1 MTYKE
6 FWQLKTGDI
15 FKDNYRE
22 RLLIIT
28 KREVLDEVVGMIIS
42 KSSTTDIYNGRK
54 YVQLYCEDFRGNK
67 FYYDSLRTDLLK
79 YYEKV

>member
-1 MTYKE
+1 MTNKE
-6 FWQLKTGDI
+6 FWQLKKGDI

-28 KREVLDEVVGMIIS
+28 KREVLDDVAGMIIT
-42 KSSTTDIYNGRK
+42 KHTTTDIYNGRK

-67 FYYDSLRTDLLK
+67 FYYDSHRTDLLK